1 MRGRAAAA
9 SYAGALH
16 ARATAAAFEDPA
28 MSENKRVEARDIDS
42 VMTDGKMFFLD
53 VREPTEIEE
62 LGSYEGSLNIP
73 VTQLEE
79 RLGELPK
86 DKTIL
91 TA

>member
-1 MRGRAAAA
+1 
-9 SYAGALH
+9 
-16 ARATAAAFEDPA
+16 